1 MNSGKRSKNR
11 KKERKEKLLILNQ
24 ESISKK
30 SFEEKSKRDNTKLH
44 FIRKLIFL
52 ILLMFL
58 FLFLKFGPHE
68 IEKIKGKEKD
78 VTFDLK
84 SKNIRYSEYEEEY
97 KNKNSFCDEI
107 DPIYLLKQRIDKGP
121 IVICSG
127 EKSKHICYQNV
138 NNHNNDIYAHKNGTI
153 CTMENIV
160 LDPSKSRQSG
170 ISFTSGPID
179 FSHEGFPLLAKGFY
193 NAECRVNDTI
203 SFKYN
208 KIYNT
213 YFNSWNYEYNINNEN
228 LDELAPGKTVFFISR
243 NEDSPNLF
251 HGYSEII
258 NVLAMIYLFNLD
270 PNDIQ
275 VVFLESIEIPYYKE
289 VNSDNKDIPRDPFY
303 DIYKKMI
310 SRGGEPIYIKNLKK
324 KYKISKAIHAPI
336 NWDSPLYIDVDY
348 PKCEYWT
355 KSYKLINDLVDKY
368 MDIKPFK
375 DTFISDNET
384 YYYPESV
391 LKSHESNIKFDKIVT
406 IQWRRIWPKN
416 RKGQGRIMNNGPQ
429 LADKLASLLPKNI
442 LVRLI
447 NNAKFTMEEQI
458 SLARNTD
465 YLIGIHGAG
474 LSLSMF
480 LPHNSILHE
489 VQHNKMR
496 SVLSLISALSGHRT
510 FNDLVKNS
518 VTHEGGN
525 EMVSFDE
532 EDFSNI
538 ILKRMKEIN
547 FI

>member
-1 MNSGKRSKNR
+1 MNPY
-11 KKERKEKLLILNQ
+11 
-24 ESISKK
+24 ISK
-30 SFEEKSKRDNTKLH
+30 
-44 FIRKLIFL
+44 I
-52 ILLMFL
+52 
-58 FLFLKFGPHE
+58 
-68 IEKIKGKEKD
+68 
-78 VTFDLK
+78 
-84 SKNIRYSEYEEEY
+84 
-97 KNKNSFCDEI
+97 
-107 DPIYLLKQRIDKGP
+107 
-121 IVICSG
+121 
-127 EKSKHICYQNV
+127 
-138 NNHNNDIYAHKNGTI
+138 
-153 CTMENIV
+153 
-160 LDPSKSRQSG
+160 
-170 ISFTSGPID
+170 
-179 FSHEGFPLLAKGFY
+179 
-193 NAECRVNDTI
+193 
-203 SFKYN
+203 
-208 KIYNT
+208 
-213 YFNSWNYEYNINNEN
+213 
-228 LDELAPGKTVFFISR
+228 
-243 NEDSPNLF
+243 
-251 HGYSEII
+251 
-258 NVLAMIYLFNLD
+258 
-270 PNDIQ
+270 
-275 VVFLESIEIPYYKE
+275 
-289 VNSDNKDIPRDPFY
+289 
-303 DIYKKMI
+303 
-310 SRGGEPIYIKNLKK
+310 LKK

-375 DTFISDNET
+375 DTFITDNEAF
-384 YYYPESV
+384 YYPQSV
-391 LKSHESNIKFDKIVT
+391 LKNHESNIKFDKIVT
-406 IQWRRIWPKN
+406 IQWRRVWPKK
-416 RKGQGRIMNNGPQ
+416 RRGQHRIINNGPQ

-518 VTHEGGN
+518 VSHVGGN